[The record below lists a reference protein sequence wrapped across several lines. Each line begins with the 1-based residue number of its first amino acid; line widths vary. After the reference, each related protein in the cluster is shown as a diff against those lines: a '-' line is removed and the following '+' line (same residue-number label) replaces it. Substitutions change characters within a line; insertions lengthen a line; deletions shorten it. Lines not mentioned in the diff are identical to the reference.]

1 MKKND
6 KIIKKIIIDGI
17 KDLIKI
23 IITIVILSSI
33 SLYADKNELIHK
45 DIIKTKLV
53 ELLAN
58 IKKYKKRNKN
68 KNKKLRQELNSLKR
82 EFEQYKIRKNREI
95 KKIKNQLIITKK
107 ELLLNK
113 KRKNIRKKIVR
124 KKTTPP
130 KIVRKKIVRKKTTP
144 QKNVRK
150 KIVQKKILPK
160 KKVLREKVVMQR
172 TTPLPIVNNLPWVE
186 IVVENNLNIYQ
197 LALKYYGDKTKYREI
212 YAANQHVI
220 GKNLKIYNGM
230 SLKIPM
236 TNQFSEQPMILN
248 TN

>member
-124 KKTTPP
+124 KKTTP
-130 KIVRKKIVRKKTTP
+130 